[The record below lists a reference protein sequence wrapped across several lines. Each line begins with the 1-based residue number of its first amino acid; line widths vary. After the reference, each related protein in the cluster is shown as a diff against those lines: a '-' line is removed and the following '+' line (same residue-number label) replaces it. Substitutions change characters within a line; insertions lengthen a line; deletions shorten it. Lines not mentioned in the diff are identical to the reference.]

1 MLVDGKRRVLSVG
14 ETSPEGVTLEAIE
27 SDTAVVALDGKFRH
41 LGLARTMAGGPA
53 PPPAAMK
60 SRGQKEHRIYA
71 DNNGMYRATGSINGF
86 PVNFIVDTG
95 ATTVVLNASEAR
107 RLGIDYRM
115 NSEIVSV
122 TTASRQERG
131 YLVQLR
137 SVKMG
142 PIEVRN
148 VAATVIDGAFP
159 PQALL
164 GMSFLGRLESE
175 RTPTMLLLRK
185 PY

>member
-1 MLVDGKRRVLSVG
+1 
-14 ETSPEGVTLEAIE
+14 
-27 SDTAVVALDGKFRH
+27 
-41 LGLARTMAGGPA
+41 
-53 PPPAAMK
+53 
-60 SRGQKEHRIYA
+60 
-71 DNNGMYRATGSINGF
+71 
-86 PVNFIVDTG
+86 VDTG
-95 ATTVVLNASEAR
+95 ATTVVLNAGEAR

-115 NSEIVSV
+115 NSKIVSV

-131 YLVQLR
+131 YLVELR

-142 PIEVRN
+142 SIEVRN

>member
-1 MLVDGKRRVLSVG
+1 
-14 ETSPEGVTLEAIE
+14 
-27 SDTAVVALDGKFRH
+27 
-41 LGLARTMAGGPA
+41 
-53 PPPAAMK
+53 
-60 SRGQKEHRIYA
+60 
-71 DNNGMYRATGSINGF
+71 
-86 PVNFIVDTG
+86 
-95 ATTVVLNASEAR
+95 
-107 RLGIDYRM
+107 
-115 NSEIVSV
+115 
-122 TTASRQERG
+122 
-131 YLVQLR
+131 
-137 SVKMG
+137 MG